1 MLPLRSC
8 YHLLRPLRER
18 FSLPALV
25 RVCLP
30 PTQPLRPS
38 NTRGASFRFT
48 MFSPWTSIEKL
59 STMLCRVNNSRDMQ
73 RHLEEAEG
81 EVTFRGKIKLHGTNA
96 GVSFEAGE
104 GWLATQG
111 RKRLLSPDADQN
123 GFSAWIHENES
134 YWRALQRRCEV
145 LNEALCAANG
155 WMYCREGEREK
166 EVVRVYGEWCGRG
179 IQKKAAICLIDSK
192 LFCVFA
198 VKIGTKMVVEP
209 VEIARLLGTEVA
221 HTGGRPEQETPRDTS
236 GAASSTATVEVGA
249 SSREGAR
256 HVLPP
261 LEEGVSVPEHL
272 RVLPWQTEPFLCDVR
287 TAVDLGTF
295 RGIER
300 MNGIIEAV
308 DSQDPWVKQ
317 HFGVEGPGEGIVWYP
332 VVKEQH
338 QLCAGDIRCVHASVA
353 TSFMWKAKGESHLV
367 VKTARPVQ
375 VHVQVP
381 ESVFA
386 FLDQFLT
393 ENRFE
398 QGLEE
403 ACGGAFESALVGEFV
418 KWMLADVMKESEA
431 ERAAS
436 GDVLAWSKVKKM
448 VARRASEWYRSRIR
462 TVTDEK

>member
-1 MLPLRSC
+1 
-8 YHLLRPLRER
+8 
-18 FSLPALV
+18 
-25 RVCLP
+25 
-30 PTQPLRPS
+30 
-38 NTRGASFRFT
+38 
-48 MFSPWTSIEKL
+48 MFSAWTSIEKL
-59 STMLCRVNNSRDMQ
+59 STVLCRVNKSRDMQ
-73 RHLEEAEG
+73 RHLNEADG
-81 EVTFRGKIKLHGTNA
+81 EVTFRGKIKLHGTNT